1 MIDVGFDHTNPKKN
15 NVNNEN
21 SSPKISSK
29 ELSYTFRDFNN
40 LYKIKAKKFFSAR
53 ITC

>member
-1 MIDVGFDHTNPKKN
+1 MIDVGFDHTNQKN

-29 ELSYTFRDFNN
+29 ELSYTFHE
-40 LYKIKAKKFFSAR
+40 L
-53 ITC
+53 